1 MAWRGIRAVGGFVT
15 MTSSGMLVVYGF
27 GRLSNAQSRRNRQEW
42 QKPRPGVGL
51 RRLFLNQE
59 FDDGFSP
66 SATAFSEMQPA

>member
-1 MAWRGIRAVGGFVT
+1 
-15 MTSSGMLVVYGF
+15 MLVIYGF
-27 GRLSNAQSRRNRQEW
+27 GRLFNAQSRRNRQEW

-66 SATAFSEMQPA
+66 SATAFSETQPA